1 MIRYKFFNLN
11 EKLYVNFFT
20 FIQNKIILLY
30 NKHILNNTTSNSFG
44 FLFVLN
50 WLGVT
55 LPEEAEP
62 IVQFAFSVFSF
73 SMIILFCFINIL
85 GYFAALYILKIY
97 KLQDK
102 ISAYPRFIK
111 YLKFYEKSTFFWIA
125 IEIIFILICLFLL
138 IIFSLIILRIIV
150 F

>member
-1 MIRYKFFNLN
+1 MKNFMLT
-11 EKLYVNFFT
+11 FFT
-20 FIQNKIILLY
+20 FIQNKIIVLY
-30 NKHILNNTTSNSFG
+30 HKHILNNTTSNSFG

-55 LPEEAEP
+55 LPEDAEP
-62 IVQFAFSVFSF
+62 FLQFAFSIFTLSL
-73 SMIILFCFINIL
+73 ITLFCFINIL
-85 GYFAALYILKIY
+85 GYFAALFILKFY

-102 ISAYPRFIK
+102 ISAYPRLIK

-125 IEIIFILICLFLL
+125 IEIILMLFCIFVL
-138 IIFSLIILRIIV
+138 IILSLIILRIIV